1 MQWLADHSAALS
13 VALNAAMLVVWI
25 SYLNIFLFSF
35 LRQRRQLVTITQ
47 GAGAALN
54 AKCFVSNLGL
64 EPIYIAEVVIDLLV
78 AGERCQAVVTDR
90 TLMSDQELQD
100 PREATNQG
108 PLQSG
113 HHSSIGEFGDLI
125 RRGLSSSE
133 CKGTL
138 DEVSE
143 VTVTVVTATA
153 ANGGRHGR
161 PPRLR
166 HRGVGRGPDL
176 AWPDAD
182 GRADHGPGRQP
193 QAAAR
198 FGAAPWDQ
206 VSSPLQVASGPSP
219 TLRRSVFLQN
229 AKAMAS
235 CQQTALP

>member
-1 MQWLADHSAALS
+1 MQWLADHNAALS
-13 VALNAAMLVVWI
+13 VILNAAMLVVWI

-64 EPIYIAEVVIDLLV
+64 EPIYIAEVVIDLVV
-78 AGERCQAVVTDR
+78 AGEQCQAVVTDR

-153 ANGGRHGR
+153 AKGAVTGARRAFVIEGSGEDRNLHGR
-161 PPRLR
+161 TLM
-166 HRGVGRGPDL
+166 
-176 AWPDAD
+176 AEQIT
-182 GRADHGPGRQP
+182 GRA
-193 QAAAR
+193 
-198 FGAAPWDQ
+198 
-206 VSSPLQVASGPSP
+206 ASRK
-219 TLRRSVFLQN
+219 LRRDLEQR
-229 AKAMAS
+229 
-235 CQQTALP
+235 LGIR

>member
-64 EPIYIAEVVIDLLV
+64 EPIYIAEVVIDLMV
-78 AGERCQAVVTDR
+78 GGERCQAVVTDR

-113 HHSSIGEFGDLI
+113 HHSSIGEFEDLI

-143 VTVTVVTATA
+143 VTVTLVTATA
-153 ANGGRHGR
+153 AKGAVTGARRAFVIEGSGDDRILHGR
-161 PPRLR
+161 TLM
-166 HRGVGRGPDL
+166 
-176 AWPDAD
+176 AEQIT
-182 GRADHGPGRQP
+182 GRA
-193 QAAAR
+193 
-198 FGAAPWDQ
+198 
-206 VSSPLQVASGPSP
+206 ASRK
-219 TLRRSVFLQN
+219 LRRDLEQR
-229 AKAMAS
+229 
-235 CQQTALP
+235 LGIR

>member
-1 MQWLADHSAALS
+1 
-13 VALNAAMLVVWI
+13 MLVVWI

-153 ANGGRHGR
+153 AKGAVTGARRAFVIEGSGEDRILHGR
-161 PPRLR
+161 TLM
-166 HRGVGRGPDL
+166 
-176 AWPDAD
+176 AEQIT
-182 GRADHGPGRQP
+182 GRA
-193 QAAAR
+193 
-198 FGAAPWDQ
+198 
-206 VSSPLQVASGPSP
+206 ASRK
-219 TLRRSVFLQN
+219 LRRDLEQR
-229 AKAMAS
+229 
-235 CQQTALP
+235 LGIR

>member
-47 GAGAALN
+47 GAGAAL
-54 AKCFVSNLGL
+54 KGRCFVSNLGL
-64 EPIYIAEVVIDLLV
+64 EPIYIVEVVIDLVV
-78 AGERCQAVVTDR
+78 AGEQCQAVVTDR

-100 PREATNQG
+100 PRETTNQG

-133 CKGTL
+133 CNGTL

-153 ANGGRHGR
+153 AKGAVTGARRAFVIEGSGQDQILHGR
-161 PPRLR
+161 TLM
-166 HRGVGRGPDL
+166 
-176 AWPDAD
+176 AEQIT
-182 GRADHGPGRQP
+182 GRA
-193 QAAAR
+193 
-198 FGAAPWDQ
+198 
-206 VSSPLQVASGPSP
+206 ASRK
-219 TLRRSVFLQN
+219 LRRDLE
-229 AKAMAS
+229 KR
-235 CQQTALP
+235 LGIR

>member
-153 ANGGRHGR
+153 AKGAVTGARRAFVIEGSGEDRILHGR
-161 PPRLR
+161 TLM
-166 HRGVGRGPDL
+166 
-176 AWPDAD
+176 AEQIT
-182 GRADHGPGRQP
+182 GRA
-193 QAAAR
+193 
-198 FGAAPWDQ
+198 
-206 VSSPLQVASGPSP
+206 ASRK
-219 TLRRSVFLQN
+219 LRRDLEQR
-229 AKAMAS
+229 
-235 CQQTALP
+235 LGIR